1 MPNKPANIDS
11 SFPKLHKD
19 KRNRFRFILHWFNI
33 ISVSFLMIWVVIGN
47 LVAYQLEQP
56 VLIAK
61 NDLVGQF
68 PRIEMTASGLKLK
81 ELIIKLGTTTM
92 PATVRNDLSSYVQ
105 DSTTTPSN
113 SLQNY
118 LSAQSQNIK
127 LIRSLLLKNVM
138 PQWESFDL
146 NMLLNEGAFDP
157 RSFLEAPNLHRIL
170 IADEIIHYRTK
181 ESPAAFD
188 SLEAA
193 WKLNQSIREMP
204 TLISQLVAIISDKI
218 QLRWLR
224 KIDLVPP
231 IWQMRLLSPDI
242 KKHFFMALK
251 FEAFMKYGRLRNFP
265 LRKGGSERDEKSS
278 SILSRIL
285 QPFVQPYFTLSAVNK
300 WQVEMREL
308 ELIFNQ
314 DPCAAIP
321 FTDISQISSW
331 NILGVIS
338 ESRNYVQAT
347 KLFRRQID
355 MELTQKILR
364 LREVASQT
372 GKFPQTLSEID
383 SSVICKNLHYVYQPA
398 PDGKM
403 MTISV
408 SPQNRP
414 EWLVEREGN
423 IPLTYTTKLQ
433 NL

>member
-1 MPNKPANIDS
+1 MPNKPVNIDS
-11 SFPKLHKD
+11 SFLKLHKD

-33 ISVSFLMIWVVIGN
+33 ISVSFLVIWVVIGN

-61 NDLVGQF
+61 NELVRQF

-81 ELIIKLGTTTM
+81 ELIVKLGTTTM
-92 PATVRNDLSSYVQ
+92 PANVGNDLSSYVEN
-105 DSTTTPSN
+105 STTTPSN
-113 SLQNY
+113 SLQTY
-118 LSAQSQNIK
+118 LSAQSQNIT
-127 LIRSLLLKNVM
+127 LIRALLLKNVM

-146 NMLLNEGAFDP
+146 NMLLNESPFDQ
-157 RSFLEAPNLHRIL
+157 RSFLEATNLQGLL
-170 IADEIIHYRTK
+170 IADAIIHYRAK
-181 ESPAAFD
+181 ETQTAFD

-204 TLISQLVAIISDKI
+204 TFISQLVAIISDRI
-218 QLRWLR
+218 QLRGLR
-224 KIDLVPP
+224 KINLVPP
-231 IWQMRLLSPDI
+231 VWQVRLLSPDI
-242 KKHFFMALK
+242 KKHFFAALK
-251 FEAFMKYGRLRNFP
+251 FEAFMKYRLLRNFP

-285 QPFVQPYFTLSAVNK
+285 QPFVQPYFTLYAVDI

-321 FTDISQISSW
+321 FMDTSQISSW

-338 ESRNYVQAT
+338 ESRNYVQAP

-355 MELTQKILR
+355 MELTEKILR

-372 GKFPQTLSEID
+372 GKFPQTLLEID
-383 SSVICKNLHYVYQPA
+383 SSVVCKNLQYVYQPS

-414 EWLVEREGN
+414 EWLVEREGD
-423 IPLTYTTKLQ
+423 IPLTFTTKLQ
-433 NL
+433 DS